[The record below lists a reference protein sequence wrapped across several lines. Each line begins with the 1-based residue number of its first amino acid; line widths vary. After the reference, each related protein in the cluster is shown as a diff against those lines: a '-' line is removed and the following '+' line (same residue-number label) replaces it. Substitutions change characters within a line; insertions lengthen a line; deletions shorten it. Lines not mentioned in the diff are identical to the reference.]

1 MMNKGESDLSIL
13 DNVAQ
18 YVIPQACGN
27 HTGVRFA
34 TGTNELGQE
43 LRID

>member
-1 MMNKGESDLSIL
+1 MMNRGELDLSIL